1 MSVNTMGFE
10 QAAALLNGI
19 YHQATGISAAAPVD
33 TTQFV
38 SMAQTTLQTG
48 YDKVGQAISEVL
60 GRTIFSIRPYS
71 AKFTGIQVDSDR
83 WGNHT
88 RKINYVD
95 RDVENNDEY
104 SLTDNQSMDMYTV
117 RKPITVQ
124 TNFYG
129 AGEYSDWVT
138 IYRHQLDTAFQ
149 GPEQFAAFISG
160 VMQNMEDKLEQF
172 RESQRRATLLN
183 FVGAKMS
190 ADTSNVKYL
199 ITEYNNA
206 TGSTLTKDTIKA
218 PENFGLFVK
227 WFYGYMQ
234 SLTGLMS
241 NRSIK
246 YHLNI
251 TDKPIMRHTPREN
264 MKAFINTQFLA
275 NVDSSVLSGVFQLEK
290 MRPINW
296 EEVDFWQTIDAPTTI
311 NVKANYIDAT
321 GTVKDSETAVTTDA
335 LLGVLVDD
343 EALGM
348 ADKNTWTSTTPFNS
362 RGGYY
367 NQWYHITTQSW
378 NDLTENGVV
387 LILDVAP

>member
-19 YHQATGISAAAPVD
+19 YHQATGISVAAPVD

-183 FVGAKMS
+183 FVGAKMA

-321 GTVKDSETAVTTDA
+321 GTVKESKNAVTTDA